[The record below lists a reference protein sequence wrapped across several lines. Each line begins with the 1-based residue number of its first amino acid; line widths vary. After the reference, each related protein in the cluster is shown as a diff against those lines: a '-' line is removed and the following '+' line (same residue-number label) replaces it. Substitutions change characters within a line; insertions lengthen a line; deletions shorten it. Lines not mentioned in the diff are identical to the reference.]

1 MSSKPLIMHMITT
14 AKNLSPFDVNMAYD
28 AGWDKCVPYISI
40 ETNEV
45 EGLVQDAIFSRPP
58 GINKTGIFVGG
69 RDPHKAIEM
78 LNICKKS
85 LVPPFTLS
93 GFADPSG
100 AFTTAAGMIAKV
112 ENALKNNFDK
122 DFSGQK
128 VVVFGG
134 TGPVGCIAGVLA
146 ASAGAEVVIMGR
158 KKEKCEELAQFCKE
172 NYLDSSAV
180 ISGAA
185 NEEFDSHINQVDVVL
200 ASGAAG
206 IQLVSEEQLKVAT
219 NLKVAAD
226 VNAVPPSGVAGL
238 DAMQD
243 CKELTASSSGAL
255 GIGAL
260 AIGQVKYQAQ
270 SKLLKKMAT
279 SEQPVFLDFN
289 DALELAR
296 EYVSSK

>member
-1 MSSKPLIMHMITT
+1 MSKPLIMHMITT
-14 AKNLSPFDVNMAYD
+14 AKNLSPFDINMAYD
-28 AGWDKCVPYISI
+28 AGWDKCVPYTSI
-40 ETNEV
+40 ETDEV

-112 ENALKNNFDK
+112 EDALKNKFDK
-122 DFSGQK
+122 SLSGQK

-134 TGPVGCIAGVLA
+134 TGPVGCIAGILA
-146 ASAGAEVVIMGR
+146 ASAGSEVIIMGR
-158 KKEKCEELAQFCKE
+158 KKEKCEELAKFCNE
-172 NYLDSSAV
+172 NYLDSSAN
-180 ISGAA
+180 ITGAA
-185 NEEFDSHINQVDVVL
+185 NEEFDSQISEVDVVL

-206 IQLVSEEQLKVAT
+206 IQLVSEDQLKIAT

-243 CKELTASSSGAL
+243 CKELTASSSGAI

-270 SKLLKKMAT
+270 SKLLKKMAN
-279 SEQPVFLDFN
+279 SEKPVFLDFH

>member
-112 ENALKNNFDK
+112 EDALKNNFDK
-122 DFSGQK
+122 DFSGQN

-146 ASAGAEVVIMGR
+146 ASAGAEVIIMGR

-270 SKLLKKMAT
+270 SRLLKKMAT

-289 DALELAR
+289 DALEFAR

>member
-1 MSSKPLIMHMITT
+1 MSKPLIMHMITT

-28 AGWDKCVPYISI
+28 AGWDKCVPYTEI
-40 ETNEV
+40 EVDDV

-58 GINKTGIFVGG
+58 GINKTGLFVGG
-69 RDPHKAIEM
+69 RDPHKAIDM
-78 LNICKKS
+78 LKICKKS

-93 GFADPSG
+93 AFADPSG

-112 ENALKNNFDK
+112 EDALKNKFNQ
-122 DFSGQK
+122 DFLGQK
-128 VVVFGG
+128 IVVFGG
-134 TGPVGCIAGVLA
+134 TGPVGCIAGILA
-146 ASAGAEVVIMGR
+146 ASAGAKVVIMGR
-158 KKEKCEELAQFCKE
+158 KKEKCEELSNFCKE
-172 NYLDSSAV
+172 NYLDSSAN
-180 ISGAA
+180 ISGAS
-185 NEEFDSHINQVDVVL
+185 NDEFDSQIAEVDVVL

-206 IQLVSEEQLKVAT
+206 IQLVSEEQLKIAT
-219 NLKVAAD
+219 SLKVAAD

-243 CKELTASSSGAL
+243 CKELTASNSGAL

-270 SKLLKKMAT
+270 SKLLKKMAN
-279 SEQPVFLDFN
+279 SEEPIFLDFH

>member
-1 MSSKPLIMHMITT
+1 MSKPLIMHMITT

-28 AGWDKCVPYISI
+28 AGWDNCVPY
-40 ETNEV
+40 TNIDTDEV
-45 EGLVQDAIFSRPP
+45 EGIVQDAIFSRTP
-58 GINKTGIFVGG
+58 GLNKTGIFVGG

-78 LNICKKS
+78 LNICKNS

-93 GFADPSG
+93 AFADPSG

-112 ENALKNNFDK
+112 EDALKNKFDK
-122 DFSGQK
+122 NFQGQK

-134 TGPVGCIAGVLA
+134 TGPVGCIAGILA
-146 ASAGAEVVIMGR
+146 ASAGAEVIILGR
-158 KKEKCEELAQFCKE
+158 KKEKCEELAKFCKE
-172 NYLDSSAV
+172 TYLDSSAK
-180 ISGAA
+180 ISGAG
-185 NEEFDSHINQVDVVL
+185 NDEFDAQITEIDVVL

-206 IQLVSEEQLKVAT
+206 IQLVSEDQLKIAS

-243 CKELTASSSGAL
+243 CKELTSSVSGAV

-270 SKLLKKMAT
+270 SKLLKKMA
-279 SEQPVFLDFN
+279 SAEKPVFLDFH
-289 DALELAR
+289 DALDLAR
-296 EYVSSK
+296 EYVSSN

>member
-1 MSSKPLIMHMITT
+1 MSKPLIMHMITT

-28 AGWDKCVPYISI
+28 AGWDKCVPYTEI
-40 ETNEV
+40 EVDDV

-69 RDPHKAIEM
+69 RDPHKAIDM
-78 LNICKKS
+78 LKICKKS

-93 GFADPSG
+93 AFADPSG

-112 ENALKNNFDK
+112 EDALKNKFDQ
-122 DFSGQK
+122 DFLGQK
-128 VVVFGG
+128 IVVFGG
-134 TGPVGCIAGVLA
+134 TGPVGCIAGILA
-146 ASAGAEVVIMGR
+146 ASAGAKVVIMGR
-158 KKEKCEELAQFCKE
+158 KKEKCEELANFCKE
-172 NYLDSSAV
+172 NYLDSSAN
-180 ISGAA
+180 ISGAS
-185 NEEFDSHINQVDVVL
+185 NDEFDSQIAEVDVVL

-206 IQLVSEEQLKVAT
+206 IQLVSEEQLKIAT
-219 NLKVAAD
+219 SLKVAAD

-243 CKELTASSSGAL
+243 CKELTASTSGAL

-270 SKLLKKMAT
+270 SKLLKKMAN
-279 SEQPVFLDFN
+279 SEEPIFLDFH

>member
-1 MSSKPLIMHMITT
+1 MSKPLIMHMITT

-28 AGWDKCVPYISI
+28 AGWDKCVPYTEI
-40 ETNEV
+40 EVDDV

-69 RDPHKAIEM
+69 RDPHKAIDM
-78 LNICKKS
+78 LKICKKS

-93 GFADPSG
+93 AFADPSG

-112 ENALKNNFDK
+112 EDALNNKFNQ
-122 DFSGQK
+122 DFLGQK
-128 VVVFGG
+128 IVVFGG
-134 TGPVGCIAGVLA
+134 TGPVGCIAGILA
-146 ASAGAEVVIMGR
+146 ASAGAKVVIMGR
-158 KKEKCEELAQFCKE
+158 KKEKCEELANFCKE
-172 NYLDSSAV
+172 NYLDSSAN
-180 ISGAA
+180 ISGAS
-185 NEEFDSHINQVDVVL
+185 NEEFDSQIAEVDVVL

-219 NLKVAAD
+219 SLKVAAD

-238 DAMQD
+238 DVMQD
-243 CKELTASSSGAL
+243 CKELTASTSGAL

-270 SKLLKKMAT
+270 SKLLKKMAN
-279 SEQPVFLDFN
+279 SEEPIFLDFH
-289 DALELAR
+289 DALELAQ

>member
-122 DFSGQK
+122 DFSGQR

-172 NYLDSSAV
+172 NYLDSSAI

-185 NEEFDSHINQVDVVL
+185 NEEFDSQISEVDVVL

-206 IQLVSEEQLKVAT
+206 IQLVSEGQLKVAT

-243 CKELTASSSGAL
+243 CKELTASSSGAV

-279 SEQPVFLDFN
+279 SDKPVFLDFN
-289 DALELAR
+289 DALEFAR

>member
-172 NYLDSSAV
+172 NYLDSSAI

-185 NEEFDSHINQVDVVL
+185 NEEFDSQISEVDVVL

-206 IQLVSEEQLKVAT
+206 IQLVSEGQLKVAT

-243 CKELTASSSGAL
+243 CKELTASSSGAV

-279 SEQPVFLDFN
+279 SDKPVFLDFN
-289 DALELAR
+289 DALEFAR

>member
-180 ISGAA
+180 ITGAA
-185 NEEFDSHINQVDVVL
+185 NEEFDSQISEVDVVL

-206 IQLVSEEQLKVAT
+206 IQLVSEGQLKVAT

-243 CKELTASSSGAL
+243 CKELTASSSGAV

-260 AIGQVKYQAQ
+260 AIGQVK
-270 SKLLKKMAT
+270 
-279 SEQPVFLDFN
+279 
-289 DALELAR
+289 
-296 EYVSSK
+296 

>member
-1 MSSKPLIMHMITT
+1 MSKPLIMHMITT

-28 AGWDKCVPYISI
+28 AGWDKCVPYTSI
-40 ETNEV
+40 ETKEV
-45 EGLVQDAIFSRPP
+45 EGIVQDAIFSRPP
-58 GINKTGIFVGG
+58 GLNKTGIFVGG
-69 RDPHKAIEM
+69 RDPHEAIEM

-85 LVPPFTLS
+85 QVPPFTIS

-112 ENALKNNFDK
+112 EESLKKHFDK
-122 DFSGQK
+122 NFKDLS

-134 TGPVGCIAGVLA
+134 TGPVGCIAAVLA
-146 ASAGAEVVIMGR
+146 ASSGANVKILGR
-158 KKEKCEELAQFCKE
+158 KKEKCDELANYCLEK
-172 NYLDSSAV
+172 YLDQGCTLV
-180 ISGAA
+180 GAS
-185 NEEFDSHINQVDVVL
+185 NDDFKNFVSEVDVVL

-206 IQLVSEEQLKVAT
+206 IQLVSENDLKEAKK
-219 NLKVAAD
+219 LKVAAD
-226 VNAVPPSGVAGL
+226 VNAVPPSGVSGL

-243 CKELTASSSGAL
+243 SKELNGSSSGAV

-270 SKLLKKMAT
+270 SKLLKKMAN
-279 SEQPVFLDFN
+279 SEKPVFLDFN

>member
-146 ASAGAEVVIMGR
+146 SSAGAEVVIMGR

-185 NEEFDSHINQVDVVL
+185 NEEFDSQISEVDVVL

-206 IQLVSEEQLKVAT
+206 IQLVSEGQLKVAT

-243 CKELTASSSGAL
+243 CKELTASSSGAV

-279 SEQPVFLDFN
+279 SDKPVFLDFN
-289 DALELAR
+289 DALEFAR

>member
-1 MSSKPLIMHMITT
+1 MTKPLIMHMITT

-28 AGWDKCVPYISI
+28 AGWDKCVPYTEI
-40 ETNEV
+40 EVDDV

-69 RDPHKAIEM
+69 RDPHKAIDM
-78 LNICKKS
+78 LKICKKS

-93 GFADPSG
+93 AFADPSG

-112 ENALKNNFDK
+112 EDALKNKFDQ
-122 DFSGQK
+122 DFLGQK
-128 VVVFGG
+128 IVVFGG
-134 TGPVGCIAGVLA
+134 TGPVGCIAGILA
-146 ASAGAEVVIMGR
+146 ASAGAKVVIMGR
-158 KKEKCEELAQFCKE
+158 KKEKCEELANFCKE
-172 NYLDSSAV
+172 NYLDSSAN
-180 ISGAA
+180 ISGAS
-185 NEEFDSHINQVDVVL
+185 NDEFDSQIAEVDVVL

-206 IQLVSEEQLKVAT
+206 IQLVSEEQLKIAT
-219 NLKVAAD
+219 RLKVAAD

-243 CKELTASSSGAL
+243 CKELTASTSGAL

-270 SKLLKKMAT
+270 SKLLKKMT
-279 SEQPVFLDFN
+279 NSEEPIFLDFH

>member
-1 MSSKPLIMHMITT
+1 MSKPLIMHMITT

-28 AGWDKCVPYISI
+28 AGWDKCVPYTEI
-40 ETNEV
+40 EVDDV

-58 GINKTGIFVGG
+58 GINKTGIFIGG
-69 RDPHKAIEM
+69 RDPHKAIDM

-93 GFADPSG
+93 AFADPSG

-112 ENALKNNFDK
+112 EEALKDK
-122 DFSGQK
+122 FNEDFLGQK
-128 VVVFGG
+128 IVVFGG
-134 TGPVGCIAGVLA
+134 TGPVGCIAGILA
-146 ASAGAEVVIMGR
+146 ASAGAKVVIMGR
-158 KKEKCEELAQFCKE
+158 KKEKCEELANFCKE
-172 NYLDSSAV
+172 NYLDSSAN
-180 ISGAA
+180 ISGAS
-185 NEEFDSHINQVDVVL
+185 NEEFDSQIAEVDVVL

-219 NLKVAAD
+219 SLKVAAD

-238 DAMQD
+238 DVMQD
-243 CKELTASSSGAL
+243 CKELTASTSGAL

-270 SKLLKKMAT
+270 SKLLKKMAN
-279 SEQPVFLDFN
+279 SEEPIFLDFH
-289 DALELAR
+289 DALELAQ

>member
-1 MSSKPLIMHMITT
+1 MITT

-185 NEEFDSHINQVDVVL
+185 NEEFDSQISEVDVVL

-206 IQLVSEEQLKVAT
+206 IQLVSEGQLKVAT

-279 SEQPVFLDFN
+279 SDKPVFLDFN
-289 DALELAR
+289 DALEFAR

>member
-1 MSSKPLIMHMITT
+1 MSKPLIMHMITT

-28 AGWDKCVPYISI
+28 AGWDKCVPYTEI
-40 ETNEV
+40 EVDDV

-69 RDPHKAIEM
+69 RDPHKAIDM
-78 LNICKKS
+78 LKICKKS

-93 GFADPSG
+93 AFADPSG

-112 ENALKNNFDK
+112 EDALKNKFNQ
-122 DFSGQK
+122 DFLEQK
-128 VVVFGG
+128 IVVFGG
-134 TGPVGCIAGVLA
+134 TGPVGCIAGILA
-146 ASAGAEVVIMGR
+146 ASAGAKVVIMGR
-158 KKEKCEELAQFCKE
+158 KKEKCEELANFCKE
-172 NYLDSSAV
+172 NYLDASAN
-180 ISGAA
+180 ISGAS
-185 NEEFDSHINQVDVVL
+185 NDEFDSQIAEVDVVL

-206 IQLVSEEQLKVAT
+206 IQLVSEEQLKIAT
-219 NLKVAAD
+219 SLKVAAD

-243 CKELTASSSGAL
+243 CKELTASTSGAL

-270 SKLLKKMAT
+270 SKLLKKMAN
-279 SEQPVFLDFN
+279 SEEPIFLDFH

>member
-112 ENALKNNFDK
+112 EDALKNNFDK
-122 DFSGQK
+122 DFSGQN

-146 ASAGAEVVIMGR
+146 ASAGAEVIIMGR

-243 CKELTASSSGAL
+243 CKELTASLSGAI

-289 DALELAR
+289 DALEFAR

>member
-185 NEEFDSHINQVDVVL
+185 NEEFDSQISEVDVVL

-206 IQLVSEEQLKVAT
+206 IQLVSEGQLKVAT

-279 SEQPVFLDFN
+279 SDKPVFLDFN
-289 DALELAR
+289 DALEFAR

>member
-1 MSSKPLIMHMITT
+1 MSKPLIMHMITT
-14 AKNLSPFDVNMAYD
+14 AKNLSPFDINMAYD
-28 AGWDKCVPYISI
+28 AGWDKCVPYTSI
-40 ETNEV
+40 ETDEV

-112 ENALKNNFDK
+112 EDALKNKFDK
-122 DFSGQK
+122 SLSGQK

-134 TGPVGCIAGVLA
+134 TGPVGCIAGILA
-146 ASAGAEVVIMGR
+146 ASAGSEVIIMGR
-158 KKEKCEELAQFCKE
+158 KKEKCEELAKFCNE
-172 NYLDSSAV
+172 NYLNSSAN
-180 ISGAA
+180 IKGAA
-185 NEEFDSHINQVDVVL
+185 NEEFDSQISEVDVVL

-206 IQLVSEEQLKVAT
+206 IQLVSEDQLKIAT

-243 CKELTASSSGAL
+243 CKELTASSSGAI

-270 SKLLKKMAT
+270 SKLLKKMAN
-279 SEQPVFLDFN
+279 SEKPVFLDFH

>member
-1 MSSKPLIMHMITT
+1 MSKPLIMHMITT

-28 AGWDKCVPYISI
+28 AGWDKCVPYTEI
-40 ETNEV
+40 EVDDV

-69 RDPHKAIEM
+69 RDPHKAIDM
-78 LNICKKS
+78 LKICKKS

-93 GFADPSG
+93 AFADPSG

-112 ENALKNNFDK
+112 EDALKNKFNQ
-122 DFSGQK
+122 DFLGQK

-134 TGPVGCIAGVLA
+134 TGPVGCIAGILA
-146 ASAGAEVVIMGR
+146 ASAGAKVVIMGR
-158 KKEKCEELAQFCKE
+158 KKEKCEELANFCKE
-172 NYLDSSAV
+172 NYLDASAN
-180 ISGAA
+180 ISGAS
-185 NEEFDSHINQVDVVL
+185 NDEFDSQIAEVDVVL

-206 IQLVSEEQLKVAT
+206 IQLVSEEQLKIAT
-219 NLKVAAD
+219 SLKVAAD

-243 CKELTASSSGAL
+243 CKELTASTSGAL

-270 SKLLKKMAT
+270 SKLLKKMAN
-279 SEQPVFLDFN
+279 SEEPIFLDFH

>member
-1 MSSKPLIMHMITT
+1 MSKPLIMHMITT

-28 AGWDKCVPYISI
+28 AGWDKCVPYTEI
-40 ETNEV
+40 EVDDV

-69 RDPHKAIEM
+69 RDPHKAIDM
-78 LNICKKS
+78 LKICKKS

-93 GFADPSG
+93 AFADPSG

-112 ENALKNNFDK
+112 EDALKNKFNQ
-122 DFSGQK
+122 DFLGQK
-128 VVVFGG
+128 IVVFGG
-134 TGPVGCIAGVLA
+134 TGPVGCIAGILA
-146 ASAGAEVVIMGR
+146 ASAGAKVVIMGR
-158 KKEKCEELAQFCKE
+158 KKEKCEELANFCKE
-172 NYLDSSAV
+172 NYLDASAN
-180 ISGAA
+180 ISGAS
-185 NEEFDSHINQVDVVL
+185 NDEFDSQIAEVDVVL

-206 IQLVSEEQLKVAT
+206 IQLVSEEQLKIAT
-219 NLKVAAD
+219 RLKVAAD

-243 CKELTASSSGAL
+243 CKELTASTSGAL

-270 SKLLKKMAT
+270 SKLLKKMAN
-279 SEQPVFLDFN
+279 SEEPIFLDFH

>member
-1 MSSKPLIMHMITT
+1 MSKPLIMHMITT

-28 AGWDKCVPYISI
+28 AGWDKCVPYTEI
-40 ETNEV
+40 EVDDV

-69 RDPHKAIEM
+69 RDPHKAIDM
-78 LNICKKS
+78 LKICKKS

-93 GFADPSG
+93 AFADPSG

-112 ENALKNNFDK
+112 EDALKNKFDQ
-122 DFSGQK
+122 DFLGQK
-128 VVVFGG
+128 IVVFGG
-134 TGPVGCIAGVLA
+134 TGPVGCIAGILA
-146 ASAGAEVVIMGR
+146 ASAGAKVVIMGR
-158 KKEKCEELAQFCKE
+158 KKEKCEELANFCKE
-172 NYLDSSAV
+172 NYLDASAN
-180 ISGAA
+180 ISGAS
-185 NEEFDSHINQVDVVL
+185 NDEFDSQIAEVDVVL

-206 IQLVSEEQLKVAT
+206 IQLVSEEQLKIAT
-219 NLKVAAD
+219 SLKVAAD

-243 CKELTASSSGAL
+243 CKELTASTSGAL

-270 SKLLKKMAT
+270 SKLLKKMAN
-279 SEQPVFLDFN
+279 SEEPIFLDFH

>member
-1 MSSKPLIMHMITT
+1 MSKPLIMHMITT
-14 AKNLSPFDVNMAYD
+14 AKNLSPFDINMAYD
-28 AGWDKCVPYISI
+28 AGWDKCVPYTSI
-40 ETNEV
+40 ETDEV

-112 ENALKNNFDK
+112 EDVLKNKFDK
-122 DFSGQK
+122 SLSGQK

-134 TGPVGCIAGVLA
+134 TGPVGCIAGILA
-146 ASAGAEVVIMGR
+146 ASAGSEVIIMGR
-158 KKEKCEELAQFCKE
+158 KKEKCDELAKFCNE
-172 NYLDSSAV
+172 NYLDSSAN
-180 ISGAA
+180 IKGAA
-185 NEEFDSHINQVDVVL
+185 NEEFDSQISEVDVVL

-206 IQLVSEEQLKVAT
+206 IQLVSEDQLKIAT

-243 CKELTASSSGAL
+243 CKELTASSSGAI

-270 SKLLKKMAT
+270 SKLLKKMAN
-279 SEQPVFLDFN
+279 SEKPVFLDFH

>member
-1 MSSKPLIMHMITT
+1 MSKPLIMHMITT
-14 AKNLSPFDVNMAYD
+14 AKNLSPFDINMAYD
-28 AGWDKCVPYISI
+28 AGWDKCVPYTSI
-40 ETNEV
+40 ETDEV

-112 ENALKNNFDK
+112 EDALKNKFDK
-122 DFSGQK
+122 SLSGQK

-134 TGPVGCIAGVLA
+134 TGPVGCIAGILA
-146 ASAGAEVVIMGR
+146 ASAGSEVIIMGR
-158 KKEKCEELAQFCKE
+158 KKEKCEELAKFCNE
-172 NYLDSSAV
+172 NYLDSSAN
-180 ISGAA
+180 IKGAA
-185 NEEFDSHINQVDVVL
+185 NEEFDSQISEVDVVL

-206 IQLVSEEQLKVAT
+206 IQLVSEDQLKIAT

-226 VNAVPPSGVAGL
+226 VNAVPPSGVVGL

-243 CKELTASSSGAL
+243 CKELTASSSGAI

-270 SKLLKKMAT
+270 SKLLKKKWQT
-279 SEQPVFLDFN
+279 VKNLYF
-289 DALELAR
+289 
-296 EYVSSK
+296 

>member
-112 ENALKNNFDK
+112 EDALKNNFDK
-122 DFSGQK
+122 DFSGQN

-146 ASAGAEVVIMGR
+146 ASAGAEVIIMGR

>member
-1 MSSKPLIMHMITT
+1 MSKPLIMHMITT

-28 AGWDKCVPYISI
+28 AGWDKCVPYTSI
-40 ETNEV
+40 ETKEV
-45 EGLVQDAIFSRPP
+45 EGIVQDAIFSRPP
-58 GINKTGIFVGG
+58 GLNKTGIFVGG
-69 RDPHKAIEM
+69 RDPHEAIEM

-85 LVPPFTLS
+85 QVPPFTIS

-112 ENALKNNFDK
+112 EESLKKHFDK
-122 DFSGQK
+122 NFKDLSL
-128 VVVFGG
+128 VVFGG
-134 TGPVGCIAGVLA
+134 TGPVGCIAAVLA
-146 ASAGAEVVIMGR
+146 ASSGANVKILGR
-158 KKEKCEELAQFCKE
+158 KKEKCDELA
-172 NYLDSSAV
+172 NYCLEKYLSQGCTLV
-180 ISGAA
+180 GAS
-185 NEEFDSHINQVDVVL
+185 NDDFKNFVSEVDVVL

-206 IQLVSEEQLKVAT
+206 IQLVSENDLKEAKK
-219 NLKVAAD
+219 LKVAAD
-226 VNAVPPSGVAGL
+226 VNAVPPSGVSGL

-243 CKELTASSSGAL
+243 SKELNGSSSGAV

-270 SKLLKKMAT
+270 SKLLKKMAN
-279 SEQPVFLDFN
+279 SEKPVFLDFN

>member
-1 MSSKPLIMHMITT
+1 MSKPLIMHMITT

-28 AGWDKCVPYISI
+28 AGWDKCVPYTEI
-40 ETNEV
+40 EVDDV

-69 RDPHKAIEM
+69 RDPHKAIDM
-78 LNICKKS
+78 LKICKKS

-93 GFADPSG
+93 AFADPSG

-112 ENALKNNFDK
+112 EDALKNKFDQ
-122 DFSGQK
+122 DFLGQK
-128 VVVFGG
+128 IVVFGG
-134 TGPVGCIAGVLA
+134 TGPVGCIAGILA
-146 ASAGAEVVIMGR
+146 ASAGAKVVIMGR
-158 KKEKCEELAQFCKE
+158 KKEKCEELANFCKE
-172 NYLDSSAV
+172 NYLDSSAN
-180 ISGAA
+180 ISGAS
-185 NEEFDSHINQVDVVL
+185 NDEFDSQIAEVDVVL

-206 IQLVSEEQLKVAT
+206 IQLVSEEQLKIAT
-219 NLKVAAD
+219 RLKVAAD

-243 CKELTASSSGAL
+243 CKELTASTSGAL

-270 SKLLKKMAT
+270 SKLLKKMAN
-279 SEQPVFLDFN
+279 SEEPIFLDFH

-296 EYVSSK
+296 EYVLSK

>member
-1 MSSKPLIMHMITT
+1 MSKPLIMHMITT

-28 AGWDKCVPYISI
+28 AGWDKCVPYTEI
-40 ETNEV
+40 EVDDV

-69 RDPHKAIEM
+69 RDPHKAIDM
-78 LNICKKS
+78 LKICKKS

-93 GFADPSG
+93 AFADPSG

-112 ENALKNNFDK
+112 EDALKNKFDQ
-122 DFSGQK
+122 DFLGQK
-128 VVVFGG
+128 IVVFGG
-134 TGPVGCIAGVLA
+134 TGPVGCIAGILA
-146 ASAGAEVVIMGR
+146 ASAGAKVVIMGR
-158 KKEKCEELAQFCKE
+158 KKEKCEELANFCKE
-172 NYLDSSAV
+172 NYLDSSAN
-180 ISGAA
+180 ISGAS
-185 NEEFDSHINQVDVVL
+185 NDEFDSQIAEVDIVL

-206 IQLVSEEQLKVAT
+206 IQLVSEEQLNIAT
-219 NLKVAAD
+219 SLKVAAD
-226 VNAVPPSGVAGL
+226 VNAVPPSGVTGL

-243 CKELTASSSGAL
+243 CKELTASTSGAL

-270 SKLLKKMAT
+270 SKLLKKMAN
-279 SEQPVFLDFN
+279 SEEPIFLDFH

>member
-1 MSSKPLIMHMITT
+1 MSKPLIMHMITT

-28 AGWDKCVPYISI
+28 AGWDKCVPYTEI
-40 ETNEV
+40 EVDDV

-69 RDPHKAIEM
+69 RDPHKAIDM

-93 GFADPSG
+93 AFADPSG

-112 ENALKNNFDK
+112 EDALKNKFNQ
-122 DFSGQK
+122 DFLDQK
-128 VVVFGG
+128 IVVFGG
-134 TGPVGCIAGVLA
+134 TGPVGCIAGILA
-146 ASAGAEVVIMGR
+146 ASAGAKVVIMGR
-158 KKEKCEELAQFCKE
+158 KKEKCEELANFCKE
-172 NYLDSSAV
+172 NYLDASAN
-180 ISGAA
+180 ISGAS
-185 NEEFDSHINQVDVVL
+185 NDEFDSQIAEVDVVL

-206 IQLVSEEQLKVAT
+206 IQLVSEEQLKIAT
-219 NLKVAAD
+219 SLKVAAD

-243 CKELTASSSGAL
+243 CKELTASTSGAL

-270 SKLLKKMAT
+270 SKLLKKMAN
-279 SEQPVFLDFN
+279 SEEPIFLDFH